1 MTEFDINERVREIRT
16 ALDISQEAFGRP
28 LGLSRSEIKNLEY
41 KKTTL
46 KEITIPLMCSVYH
59 VNETWLR
66 TGEGEMFIELTRDEQ
81 IAAFVGS
88 ALKDEDES
96 IQQRCLAALASLTV
110 EEWEVIAKL
119 AKKMAGI

>member
-1 MTEFDINERVREIRT
+1 MTINERVKAVRK
-16 ALDISQEAFGRP
+16 ALKLSQEAFGKAA
-28 LGLSRSEIKNLEY
+28 GLSRSEIRNIEDAL
-41 KKTTL
+41 TNP
-46 KEITIPLMCSVYH
+46 KEKTIPILCAVH
-59 VNETWLR
+59 HINETWLR

-96 IQQRCLAALASLTV
+96 IQKRCLAALASLTV